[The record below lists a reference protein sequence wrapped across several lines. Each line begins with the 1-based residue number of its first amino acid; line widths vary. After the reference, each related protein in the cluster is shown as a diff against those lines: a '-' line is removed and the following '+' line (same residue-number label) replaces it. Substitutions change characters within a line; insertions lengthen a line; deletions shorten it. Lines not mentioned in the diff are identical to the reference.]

1 MENQNIM
8 DKVKELIQKG
18 NVSKIVVKRNDNVI
32 LEMPVTVGAAGVVIG
47 LAYAQGLLL
56 ASVIAM
62 VGFGC
67 SVEVYMYDGTVKTI
81 LTKDSTDEI
90 KARATSAVKNIKEDL
105 HDIVSEATKEN
116 PEKEFDDTVSE
127 DEQDK

>member
-1 MENQNIM
+1 MENRNIM
-8 DKVKELIQKG
+8 DKIKELIQKG

-81 LTKDSTDEI
+81 LAKDSADEI
-90 KARATSAVKNIKEDL
+90 KARATSAVQNIKEDL

-116 PEKEFDDTVSE
+116 PEKEFDDMVSE

>member
-1 MENQNIM
+1 MENRNIM
-8 DKVKELIQKG
+8 DKIKELIQKG

-32 LEMPVTVGAAGVVIG
+32 LEMPVTVGAAGVIIG
-47 LAYAQGLLL
+47 LAYAQALLL

-81 LTKDSTDEI
+81 LAKDSADEI
-90 KARATSAVKNIKEDL
+90 KARATSAVQNIKEDL

-116 PEKEFDDTVSE
+116 PEKEFDDTVSK
-127 DEQDK
+127 DEQGK

>member
-32 LEMPVTVGAAGVVIG
+32 LEMPVTVGAAGVIIG

-81 LTKDSTDEI
+81 LAKDSADEI
-90 KARATSAVKNIKEDL
+90 KARATSAVQNIKEDL

-116 PEKEFDDTVSE
+116 PEKEFDDTVSK
-127 DEQDK
+127 DEQGK

>member
-8 DKVKELIQKG
+8 DKIKELIQKG

-32 LEMPVTVGAAGVVIG
+32 LEMPVTVGAAGVIIG

-81 LTKDSTDEI
+81 LAKDSADEI
-90 KARATSAVKNIKEDL
+90 KARATSAVQNIKEDL

-116 PEKEFDDTVSE
+116 PEKEFDDTVSK
-127 DEQDK
+127 DEQGK

>member
-8 DKVKELIQKG
+8 DKIKELIQKG

-32 LEMPVTVGAAGVVIG
+32 LEMPVTVGAAGVIIG
-47 LAYAQGLLL
+47 LAYAQALLL

-81 LTKDSTDEI
+81 LAKDSADEI
-90 KARATSAVKNIKEDL
+90 KARATSAVQNIKEDL

-116 PEKEFDDTVSE
+116 PEKEFDDTVSK
-127 DEQDK
+127 DEQGK

>member
-1 MENQNIM
+1 MENRNIM
-8 DKVKELIQKG
+8 DKIKELIQKG

-32 LEMPVTVGAAGVVIG
+32 LEMPVTVGAAGVIIG

-81 LTKDSTDEI
+81 LAKDSADEI

-116 PEKEFDDTVSE
+116 PEKEFDDMVSE

>member
-1 MENQNIM
+1 MENRNIM
-8 DKVKELIQKG
+8 DKIKELIQKG

-32 LEMPVTVGAAGVVIG
+32 LEMPVTVGAAGVIIG

-81 LTKDSTDEI
+81 LAKDSADEI
-90 KARATSAVKNIKEDL
+90 KARATSAVQNIKEDL

-116 PEKEFDDTVSE
+116 PEKEFDDTVSK
-127 DEQDK
+127 DEQGK

>member
-1 MENQNIM
+1 MENRNIM
-8 DKVKELIQKG
+8 DKIKELIQKG

-32 LEMPVTVGAAGVVIG
+32 LEMPVTVGAAGVIIG

-90 KARATSAVKNIKEDL
+90 KERATSAVKNIKEDL

-127 DEQDK
+127 DEQGK

>member
-8 DKVKELIQKG
+8 DKIKELIQKG

-32 LEMPVTVGAAGVVIG
+32 LEMPVTVGAAGVIIG

-81 LTKDSTDEI
+81 LAKDSADEI

-116 PEKEFDDTVSE
+116 PEKEFDDTVSK

>member
-1 MENQNIM
+1 MENRNIM
-8 DKVKELIQKG
+8 DKIKELIQKG

-32 LEMPVTVGAAGVVIG
+32 LEMPVTVGAAGVIIG

-81 LTKDSTDEI
+81 LAKDSADEI
-90 KARATSAVKNIKEDL
+90 KARATSAVQNIKEDL

-116 PEKEFDDTVSE
+116 PEKEFDDMVSE